1 MSVEID
7 DLSYKIADYAS
18 IDLGDVLWRLTGNE
32 QLSWKISGWIDLQ
45 IVVQGSKF
53 YINADSVDVYWRGE
67 DMDRAERATIFHG
80 GLLLL
85 PANSFETEF
94 GTEYIFQ
101 SFSAYKILIAMFGIE
116 VLERLLDVHGMIRMR
131 LERVSQDK

>member
-7 DLSYKIADYAS
+7 DLSYKIADYTS

-32 QLSWKISGWIDLQ
+32 RLAWEISGWIDLQ

-53 YINADSVDVYWRGE
+53 YINEDSVDVYWRGE
-67 DMDRAERATIFHG
+67 GMPRAERAMRDD

-85 PANSFETEF
+85 PVDILQNIYRTAYSLKSFNAR
-94 GTEYIFQ
+94 Q
-101 SFSAYKILIAMFGIE
+101 ILIAMFGME
-116 VLERLLDVHGMIRMR
+116 VEERLLDVRGMIEMR
-131 LERVSQDK
+131 LERTRRDK